1 MKEAAM
7 CISDSVGVGGTN
19 NTADVKT
26 VQLLLNLNRARFA
39 LPAPLDA
46 DGRLGAKSSGALE
59 AFQAQVMGLAPTD
72 GRVAPGSATLAA
84 LAAGMPP
91 GFSGEKLQG
100 ILINA
105 PKQRVDRYAG
115 PLASKMVAYAIDTSL
130 RQAHFLAQLGHES
143 GELRYT
149 EELAS
154 GDAYEGRRDLGN
166 TAPGDGQRFKGRGLI
181 QLTGRANYQAY
192 GDAIGR
198 NLVDG
203 DNPNLLATDPELAVD
218 VACWFWQSHGLSDL
232 ADQDDVIRI
241 TKKINGGLNGLP
253 ERERLLGRGRFFL
266 VG

>member
-1 MKEAAM
+1 M
-7 CISDSVGVGGTN
+7 CISDSVGAGGTN
-19 NTADVKT
+19 NAADAKT
-26 VQLLLNLNRARFA
+26 VQVLLNLNRARFA
-39 LPAPLDA
+39 MPAPLDA
-46 DGRLGAKSSGALE
+46 DGRLGAKTSGAIE
-59 AFQAQVMGLAPTD
+59 AFQAQVMGLTPTD
-72 GRVAPGSATLAA
+72 GRIAPGSTTLAA

-91 GFSGEKLQG
+91 DFSGEKLQG

-105 PKQRVDRYAG
+105 TKQHVDLPAG
-115 PLASKMVAYAIDTSL
+115 PLASKMAAYAVDTLL
-130 RQAHFLAQLGHES
+130 RQAPFLAQLGHES

-166 TAPGDGQRFKGRGLI
+166 TIPGDGPRFKGRGLI

-203 DNPNLLATDPELAVD
+203 DNPNLLATDPDLAVD
-218 VACWFWQSHGLSDL
+218 VACWFWQTHGLGGL
-232 ADQDDVIRI
+232 ADRDDVIGI

-253 ERERLLGRGRFFL
+253 DRERLLGRGRFFL

>member
-1 MKEAAM
+1 M
-7 CISDSVGVGGTN
+7 CISDTVGAGGTN
-19 NTADVKT
+19 NATDIKT
-26 VQLLLNLNRARFA
+26 VQVLLNLNRTRFA
-39 LPAPLDA
+39 MPELLDP
-46 DGRLGAKSSGALE
+46 DGRLGAKTSGALG
-59 AFQAQVMGLAPTD
+59 AFQAQVMGLTLTD

-91 GFSGEKLQG
+91 GFSGEKLPG

-105 PKQRVDRYAG
+105 TRQHIDLYAG
-115 PLASKMVAYAIDTSL
+115 PLASKMVAAAITTPL

-166 TAPGDGQRFKGRGLI
+166 TAPGDGRRFKGRGLI

-192 GDAIGR
+192 SDAIGR

-203 DNPNLLATDPELAVD
+203 DNPHLLATDPDLAVD
-218 VACWFWQSHGLSDL
+218 VACWFWQTHGLSGL
-232 ADQDDVIRI
+232 ADRDDVIGI

-253 ERERLLGRGRFFL
+253 DRERLLGRGRFFL